1 MIMRLIE
8 HTIEPHRLLL
18 VWQAPDGK
26 ERTRFVVGEL
36 VRESDMVSF
45 RYLTETEDFKRAC
58 ELGFSCYPA
67 FRKIERVY
75 TDGVMDTFMRRL
87 PPRKRGDFAKYLQ
100 QWRLVP
106 ENTPSDFALLAY
118 SGARLPTDGFSIDW
132 PLSEVEAPCELLIE
146 VAGFRYQ
153 HEVSVDELSVG
164 MPVSF
169 RHEPENIHDN
179 NALAVEWCNRCIG
192 YVKRTQRDAVM
203 HWLREYDIEASIERL
218 NGTKER
224 PVVYLFCRIREKGT
238 VDLPKQ
244 IAM

>member
-1 MIMRLIE
+1 MQLIE
-8 HTIEPHRLLL
+8 HTIEPRRLLL

-26 ERTRFVVGEL
+26 ERTRLVVGEL
-36 VRESDMVSF
+36 LRESDTVTF
-45 RYLTETEDFKRAC
+45 RYLTQTEDFERAR

-67 FRKIERVY
+67 FRKTDRVY
-75 TDGVMDTFMRRL
+75 TEGVMDTFMRRL

-106 ENTPSDFALLAY
+106 EKTLSDFALLAY

-153 HEVSVDELSVG
+153 DDVSVDELSVG
-164 MPVSF
+164 MPVTF

-179 NALAVEWCNRCIG
+179 KALAVEWNGRRIG
-192 YVKRTQRDAVM
+192 YVKRTQREAVM
-203 HWLREYDIEASIERL
+203 RWLRDYDIEANIERL

-224 PVVYLFCRIREKGT
+224 PVVYLFCRLREKGT
-238 VDLPKQ
+238 VDLPRQ
-244 IAM
+244 VAL

>member
-36 VRESDMVSF
+36 LREGDMVTF
-45 RYLTETEDFKRAC
+45 CYLTQSDDFKRAR

-67 FRKIERVY
+67 FRKTDRVY
-75 TDGVMDTFMRRL
+75 TEGVMDTFMRRL

-106 ENTPSDFALLAY
+106 DNTPSDFALLAY

-153 HEVSVDELSVG
+153 EDISVAELSVG
-164 MPVSF
+164 MPVRF
-169 RHEPENIHDN
+169 RHEPENIHDRD
-179 NALAVEWCNRCIG
+179 ALAVEWCDRRIG
-192 YVKRTQRDAVM
+192 YVKRTQREAVM
-203 HWLREYDIEASIERL
+203 GWLRDYDVEANIERV

-238 VDLPKQ
+238 AAFPNQ